1 MRLQTG
7 DIKKPEAAFPGLHVV
22 LAGLIACGVALIY
35 ALAQPKEQTLQEQ
48 PLTEQTEVPPIAY
61 AVDATKPEP
70 RELEISPALSK
81 TKVAPRETARVDRQ
95 SEKESGL
102 ALGIDA
108 AQTARPGV
116 SEAGKVRRSTPKSPR
131 QESLPP
137 NIGSIEVDS
146 QAGAPTPR
154 LATQLETE
162 ATPVDEERTLAQ
174 VLDNSPPAPLQS
186 KRGGP
191 NARRSVE
198 TTDVAKSVALTP
210 VPNLSNINS
219 SRWILRQDPQSYTLQ
234 LVTYSSR
241 DRAESLVNRQAD
253 PEEFAIYHV
262 IRDQRL
268 LYVVIYGVFSS
279 AGTAQ
284 RVADQLPGELG
295 SVAAWVRQL
304 DLVQDT
310 VRSTATTDVLAQS
323 DRG

>member
-1 MRLQTG
+1 
-7 DIKKPEAAFPGLHVV
+7 
-22 LAGLIACGVALIY
+22 
-35 ALAQPKEQTLQEQ
+35 
-48 PLTEQTEVPPIAY
+48 
-61 AVDATKPEP
+61 
-70 RELEISPALSK
+70 
-81 TKVAPRETARVDRQ
+81 
-95 SEKESGL
+95 
-102 ALGIDA
+102 
-108 AQTARPGV
+108 
-116 SEAGKVRRSTPKSPR
+116 
-131 QESLPP
+131 
-137 NIGSIEVDS
+137 
-146 QAGAPTPR
+146 
-154 LATQLETE
+154 
-162 ATPVDEERTLAQ
+162 
-174 VLDNSPPAPLQS
+174 
-186 KRGGP
+186 
-191 NARRSVE
+191 
-198 TTDVAKSVALTP
+198 VAKSVALTP